1 MGEEITSKSDKERRR
16 ESVKLHLSNEQLM
29 AVGHVTLRSAIL
41 DKMIAL
47 TADRIAFGLH
57 KTLQKQYRKFSI
69 PQKLSLIQ
77 DALAVD
83 LPEHEGALAEFIG
96 EIAVARSHRNQ
107 ITHSIWRST
116 KHPETKRLVQLIS
129 PTHPERVVRR
139 QVTAKSMMELAN
151 QMADLTFEMADWKML
166 INPHMRRSAASRGI
180 QPPQGAPS
188 KPPRVSQLDL
198 DRKQQRLNRLRA
210 AAPQD

>member
-1 MGEEITSKSDKERRR
+1 
-16 ESVKLHLSNEQLM
+16 
-29 AVGHVTLRSAIL
+29 
-41 DKMIAL
+41 MIAL

-57 KTLQKQYRKFSI
+57 KTIQKQYRKFST

-77 DALAVD
+77 DDLVVD
-83 LPEHEGALAEFIG
+83 LPEYEGAIAEFIG
-96 EIAVARSHRNQ
+96 EINVARSHRNQ

-116 KHPETKRLVQLIS
+116 KHPETKTLVQLIS
-129 PTHPERVVRR
+129 PTHPEKVVRR

-166 INPHMRRSAASRGI
+166 ANQSHIRRSAASRGI
-180 QPPQGAPS
+180 QPPKGEPS

-198 DRKQQRLNRLRA
+198 ERKQQRLNRLRA
-210 AAPQD
+210 AASQD